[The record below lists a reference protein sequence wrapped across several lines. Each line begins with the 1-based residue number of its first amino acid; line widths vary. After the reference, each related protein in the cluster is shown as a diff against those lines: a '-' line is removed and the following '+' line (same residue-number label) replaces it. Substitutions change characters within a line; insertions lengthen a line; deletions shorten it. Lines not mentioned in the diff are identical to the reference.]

1 MMENVCPMEHLA
13 CPRCNGAMRHWQ
25 LLEGLVLAPG
35 PALRNNASQIKTHLS
50 EWENDMA
57 ADRREELESLLAR
70 QRAAFTAS
78 RPEAISQRRD
88 RIRRAMALVKE
99 NGEAFAKAM
108 SADFGNR
115 SHHQSMLTDIA
126 ATVGA
131 GNHALKHID
140 QWSKPE
146 KRKVQFPLG
155 LMGARAE
162 VRYEPKGVIGILSPW
177 NFPVQLAFGPLMQV
191 LAAGNRAMIKPSEFT
206 ERTSELMAELTA
218 RYFQPEEVAVVTGGP
233 DVAAAFSSLPFDHL
247 VFTGS
252 TATGRRVMQAAAEN
266 LVPVTLELGGK
277 SPVVMGRSADFA
289 KAGERIAIGKMLN
302 AGQICLAPDYFIVPE
317 DKADEA
323 VAGVTHAAAAMY
335 PRVLD
340 NDDYA
345 SIVSD
350 RHFERL
356 QGLVEDARGKG
367 AEVIEVN
374 PAGED
379 FANANQRKMP
389 LTVLRGVND
398 TMTVMQEEIFGP
410 VLPVMTYKSVDQ
422 AVDYINEH
430 DRPLGLYYFG
440 EDRSEQERVLR
451 RTISGGVTTND
462 VVFHVSME
470 DLPFGGVGPSG
481 MGSYHAIE
489 GFREFSHARA
499 VYHQPKIDIA
509 KLGGLKPPYGK
520 ATEAAAGRMMK

>member
-1 MMENVCPMEHLA
+1 MADDKRAELEK
-13 CPRCNGAMRHWQ
+13 
-25 LLEGLVLAPG
+25 LLEL
-35 PALRNNASQIKTHLS
+35 
-50 EWENDMA
+50 
-57 ADRREELESLLAR
+57 
-70 QRAAFTAS
+70 QRSSFTAS
-78 RPEAISQRRD
+78 RPEPMSMRKD
-88 RIRRAMALVKE
+88 RIKRAMALLKDHSE
-99 NGEAFAKAM
+99 SLCKAM

-115 SHHQSMLTDIA
+115 SIQQSMVTDIA
-126 ATVGA
+126 GTIGA
-131 GNHALKHID
+131 GKSALSHMD
-140 QWSKPE
+140 QWAKTS
-146 KRKVQFPLG
+146 KRKALFPLG
-155 LMGARAE
+155 FFGAKAE

-177 NFPVQLAFGPLMQV
+177 NFPVQLAFSPLMQV

-206 ERTSELMAELTA
+206 ERTSLLMAELVSE
-218 RYFQPEEVAVVTGGP
+218 YFTPDEVAVVTGGP
-233 DVAAAFSSLPFDHL
+233 EVAAVFSSLPFDHL

-252 TATGRRVMQAAAEN
+252 TPTGRRVMQSAAEN

-289 KAGERIAIGKMLN
+289 KAGERIAMGKMLN
-302 AGQICLAPDYFIVPE
+302 AGQICLAPDYMIVPE
-317 DKADEA
+317 EVESQAI
-323 VAGVTHAAAAMY
+323 AGVTNAAASMY
-335 PRVLD
+335 PTVLE

-356 QGLVEDARGKG
+356 QGLVEDARDKG

-379 FANANQRKMP
+379 FGSANQRKMP

-398 TMTVMQEEIFGP
+398 DMTVMQEEIFGP
-410 VLPVMTYKSVDQ
+410 VLPVRTYKAVDE
-422 AVDYINEH
+422 AVDYVNEH

-440 EDRSEQERVLR
+440 EDKSEQERVLT

-462 VVFHVSME
+462 VIFHVSME

-499 VYHQPKIDIA
+499 VYQQPKIDVA
-509 KLGGLKPPYGK
+509 KISGMKPPYGK
-520 ATEAAAGRMMK
+520 ALAKTIARQMK

>member
-1 MMENVCPMEHLA
+1 
-13 CPRCNGAMRHWQ
+13 
-25 LLEGLVLAPG
+25 
-35 PALRNNASQIKTHLS
+35 
-50 EWENDMA
+50 MA
-57 ADRREELESLLAR
+57 DDRRSEQEAILKL
-70 QRAAFTAS
+70 QRDAFTAA
-78 RPEAISQRRD
+78 RPEGLAVRKD
-88 RIRRAMALVKE
+88 RIKRAMVLLKDH
-99 NGEAFAKAM
+99 GEELCKAM

-115 SHHQSMLTDIA
+115 SVEQSMITDIA
-126 ATVGA
+126 GTVGA
-131 GNHALKHID
+131 GNHALKNID
-140 QWSKPE
+140 KWSRPE
-146 KRKVQFPLG
+146 KRPVQFPLG
-155 LMGARAE
+155 LLGAKAE

-177 NFPVQLAFGPLMQV
+177 NFPVNLAFAPLMQV

-206 ERTSELMAELTA
+206 ERTSDLMAQLVEQ
-218 RYFQPEEVAVVTGGP
+218 YFSQDEVAVMTGGP
-233 DVAAAFSSLPFDHL
+233 EVAAAFTSLQFDHL

-252 TATGRRVMQAAAEN
+252 TPTGRLVMQAAAKN

-277 SPVVMGRSADFA
+277 SPVILGRSADFA
-289 KAGERIAIGKMLN
+289 KAGERIALGKMMN
-302 AGQICLAPDYFIVPE
+302 AGQICLAPDYMFVPE
-317 DKADEA
+317 DKQDEA
-323 VAGVTHAAAAMY
+323 VAGVTNGVANMY
-335 PRVLD
+335 PTLLE

-356 QGLVEDARGKG
+356 QGLVEDARAKG

-374 PAGED
+374 PGNEQ
-379 FANANQRKMP
+379 FGNANQRKMP
-389 LTVLRGVND
+389 LNIVKNVTD
-398 TMTVMQEEIFGP
+398 DMKVMQEEIFGP

-422 AVDYINEH
+422 AVDYVNEH

-440 EDRSEQERVLR
+440 EDKAEQERVLT

-481 MGSYHAIE
+481 IGSYHAIE

-509 KLGGLKPPYGK
+509 KLGGFKPPYGK
-520 ATEAAAGRMMK
+520 AAVKAAANMMK

>member
-1 MMENVCPMEHLA
+1 
-13 CPRCNGAMRHWQ
+13 
-25 LLEGLVLAPG
+25 
-35 PALRNNASQIKTHLS
+35 
-50 EWENDMA
+50 MA
-57 ADRREELESLLAR
+57 DDRRAELESLMAG

-78 RPEAISQRRD
+78 RPEPMSQRKD
-88 RIRRAMALVKE
+88 RIRRAIALVKDHGDE
-99 NGEAFAKAM
+99 FAKAM
-108 SADFGNR
+108 SADFGSR
-115 SHHQSMLTDIA
+115 SQHQSMLTDIA

-131 GNHALKHID
+131 GTHALKHMD
-140 QWSKPE
+140 SWAKTE

-155 LMGARAE
+155 LLGAKAE
-162 VRYEPKGVIGILSPW
+162 LRYEPKGVIGILSPW
-177 NFPVQLAFGPLMQV
+177 NFPLQLAFCPLMQV

-206 ERTSELMAELTA
+206 ERTSALMAELTA
-218 RYFQPEEVAVVTGGP
+218 EYFAPEEVAVITGGP
-233 DVAAAFSSLPFDHL
+233 EVAATFSSLAFDHL
-247 VFTGS
+247 IFTGS
-252 TATGRRVMQAAAEN
+252 TATGRRVMQAAAVN

-302 AGQICLAPDYFIVPE
+302 AGQICLAPDYLMVPE

-323 VAGVTHAAAAMY
+323 MAGVTGAAAAMY

-398 TMTVMQEEIFGP
+398 DMTVMQEEIFGP

-440 EDRSEQERVLR
+440 EDKAEQDRVLT

-462 VVFHVSME
+462 VIFHVSME

-481 MGSYHAIE
+481 IGSYHAIE
-489 GFREFSHARA
+489 GFREFTHARA